1 MDLLLY
7 YINKF
12 KDLMSCGLP
21 HAVLASLIV
30 LFATLFP
37 FESLYCQ
44 IVVIVSLLCPLICC
58 LDIA

>member
-1 MDLLLY
+1 
-7 YINKF
+7 
-12 KDLMSCGLP
+12 MSCGLP
-21 HAVLASLIV
+21 PVALALSVV

-44 IVVIVSLLCPLICC
+44 IVVIVSLLCPFICF

>member
-12 KDLMSCGLP
+12 KDLRSCDLS

-30 LFATLFP
+30 LLDTLFP

-44 IVVIVSLLCPLICC
+44 IVVIVSLLCPFICF